1 MAAAKSGGLRARLR
15 KMVLRD
21 EAEGGARPGGGHND
35 NGIVMTLYRRPPRA
49 WANWL

>member
-21 EAEGGARPGGGHND
+21 EAEGGARPGAHVQAARFGSGGF
-35 NGIVMTLYRRPPRA
+35 G
-49 WANWL
+49 